1 MSQSPRNIDPPGPDP
16 SGGGAP
22 GSVFSE
28 AVKPVDASTGS
39 ATQKPY
45 QMEDPTAVN
54 RYLYGPEQSSSS
66 YDPYAAGGSRPN
78 AGRTRTVTVL
88 RAGWGGDTAHGHPP
102 LVNFVTVLVM
112 ALSSSFSRAKQNFA
126 RAILLVIGISLGL
139 MLLVGLMFGAMFF
152 TSRR

>member
-66 YDPYAAGGSRPN
+66 YDPYAAGGFPSQRWEDPN
-78 AGRTRTVTVL
+78 RDSVASWV
-88 RAGWGGDTAHGHPP
+88 GGVILLMAIP